1 MAYGAPACSP
11 LTEHE
16 RHYSPEVS
24 RTSTRRTHSPWV
36 ERFLRP
42 ERDVLPVVKLLQSE
56 HAAKCIP
63 VDPEISQK
71 PADVQRT
78 KYTDRPPIYLE
89 LVHSNQFELTTS
101 TESRQHPHDKV
112 QTWLKQSDI
121 EPSVKSP
128 DVCAVLNRRPLAFWD
143 DGEVSL
149 SLSLS
154 LSISLCV
161 AVGLPTKPNTR

>member
-11 LTEHE
+11 LTQHE

-143 DGEVSL
+143 GGEVSL
-149 SLSLS
+149 SVPLTL
-154 LSISLCV
+154 LFVCCRI
-161 AVGLPTKPNTR
+161 AN